1 MQEYLRLY
9 LLFRTPSS
17 ILRTTSALSATS
29 AAWVMIITHSYSKI
43 REEKIQDF
51 QFIFKNFIRLHMK
64 PGYVLKWALDAQ
76 IQQRYFMLLR
86 PLTGCFFA
94 FGRFNR
100 FKFKE
105 AAVPTVK
112 AQGNVS
118 RFLTIT
124 ILQYFYIHS
133 CIRSVITLFRFQA

>member
-1 MQEYLRLY
+1 MIPSIFVRQSPLY
-9 LLFRTPSS
+9 
-17 ILRTTSALSATS
+17 
-29 AAWVMIITHSYSKI
+29 SYSKI

-51 QFIFKNFIRLHMK
+51 QFIFKNFTRPHMK
-64 PGYVLKWALDAQ
+64 LGYVLKWALDAQ

-105 AAVPTVK
+105 SAFCLAMALIAIKGKLYLSTSPI
-112 AQGNVS
+112 NV
-118 RFLTIT
+118 FI
-124 ILQYFYIHS
+124 
-133 CIRSVITLFRFQA
+133 